1 MHPSFALLF
10 LINVNNEI
18 LLLKRTNTP
27 FCNQF
32 YCLPGSEIEL
42 NETSST
48 TIIKEAQNSIGI
60 DLKQADLKFMHVMH
74 RKCNEAEFFAC
85 IFKPESWQGN
95 PTIKAPEKYDDLKW
109 FPLDKLPSNIVSAH
123 LHAIEQIQQNQ
134 TYSEHGWSQYGN
146 KVLNMNKAN
155 CLFCQ
160 RANQKDLTIVSRL
173 KHCFVIKDNFPVSP
187 GHVLIIPN
195 KHFDN
200 WFEATQEVQFDIMK
214 AISETKKNLD
224 LEYNPDGYNIGM
236 NCGQAAG
243 QTVMH
248 LHVHLIPRYKGDMVD
263 PRGGVRGV
271 IPSKQ
276 KYKV

>member
-10 LINVNNEI
+10 LINTNNEI

-32 YCLPGSEIEL
+32 YCLPGSEIGL
-42 NETSST
+42 NETAST
-48 TIIKEAQNSIGI
+48 AIINEAQKTIGI
-60 DLKQADLKFMHVMH
+60 DINLSNLKFMHVMH
-74 RKCNEAEFFAC
+74 RKCNEPEFFAC
-85 IFKPESWQGN
+85 IFKSESWTGI
-95 PTIKAPEKYDDLKW
+95 PMIKTPENYDDLKW
-109 FPLDKLPSNIVSAH
+109 FSLDKLPINIVPAH
-123 LHAIEQIQQNQ
+123 LHAIEQIQQNR
-134 TYSEHGWSQYGN
+134 TYSEHGWN
-146 KVLNMNKAN
+146 KYDNKALN
-155 CLFCQ
+155 VNKSDCLFCK
-160 RANQKDLTIVSRL
+160 RASQKDLTVVSRL

-195 KHFDN
+195 NHFDN
-200 WFEATQEVQFDIMK
+200 WFEATQEVQFDIFK
-214 AISETKKNLD
+214 AISETKKILD
-224 LEYNPDGYNIGM
+224 QEYHPDGYNIGI

-248 LHVHLIPRYKGDMVD
+248 LHVHLIPRYKGDMED

-276 KYKV
+276 KYTK